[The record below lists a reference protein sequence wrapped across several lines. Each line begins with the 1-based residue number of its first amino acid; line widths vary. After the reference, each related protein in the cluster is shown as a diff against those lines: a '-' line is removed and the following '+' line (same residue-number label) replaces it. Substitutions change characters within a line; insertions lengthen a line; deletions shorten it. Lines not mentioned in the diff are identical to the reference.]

1 MAVSA
6 SLPRLL
12 VVDDNDLHR
21 RGLSRFLRHAGY
33 AVDETGDAASVL
45 RMLTEEMYDGVLT
58 DISMPEIDGLELLR
72 EIRKRDLEVPVVL
85 VTGRPA
91 LETAVRAMEY
101 GANHYLI
108 KPAEPGEVLR
118 VVKQMVQL
126 GRMARV
132 RREAE
137 ALVRN
142 SSVPFDRDA
151 LDNSFNQVLDT
162 LWMAYQPIVRASDN
176 GVAGFEALLRSDIPE
191 LPHPGAV
198 LDAAQRLN
206 RLRDLGRVVRERA
219 TLAFVA
225 QHRTEMLFVN
235 LHPNDLTDLALK
247 VPNAPLSQIASQV
260 VLEITERASL
270 DHVGDVRAH
279 VAELRALGF
288 RIAVDD
294 IGAGYAGLSTFA
306 LLEPEIV
313 KLDMS
318 LVRGIDSQPTKQRIV
333 KSLKELCRDMG
344 IMVVAEGVETPAEHR
359 VLLDLGCDLF
369 QGYLFA
375 RPARPFPSIVPAQVL
390 ARSGTDA

>member
-1 MAVSA
+1 M
-6 SLPRLL
+6 

-21 RGLSRFLRHAGY
+21 RGLARFLRHAGY
-33 AVDETGDAASVL
+33 IVDEVADGAAAVAL
-45 RMLTEEMYDGVLT
+45 LDHEEYDGVLT
-58 DISMPEIDGLELLR
+58 DISMPGIDGLDLLR
-72 EIRKRDLEVPVVL
+72 DIRKRDLEVPVVL

-137 ALVRN
+137 ALVR
-142 SSVPFDRDA
+142 SSTIPFDRDA
-151 LDNSFNQVLDT
+151 LDQAFTQCLDT
-162 LWMAYQPIVRASDN
+162 IWMAYQPIVRASDG
-176 GVAGFEALLRSDIPE
+176 GVAGFEALLRSDVPE

-206 RLRDLGRVVRERA
+206 RLRDLGRVTRERA

-260 VLEITERASL
+260 ILEITERASL

-279 VAELRALGF
+279 VADLRSLGF

-318 LVRGIDSQPTKQRIV
+318 LVRGIDTQPTKQRIV
-333 KSLKELCRDMG
+333 RSLKELCRDMG
-344 IMVVAEGVETPAEHR
+344 ILVVAEGVETGPEHR
-359 VLLDLGCDLF
+359 ALLDLGCDLL

-375 RPARPFPSIVPAQVL
+375 RPARPFPSVVVPPML